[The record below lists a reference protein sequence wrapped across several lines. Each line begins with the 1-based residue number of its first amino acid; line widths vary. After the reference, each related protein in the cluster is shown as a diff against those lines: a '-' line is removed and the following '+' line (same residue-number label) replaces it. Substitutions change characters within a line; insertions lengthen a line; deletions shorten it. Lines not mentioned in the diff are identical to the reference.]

1 MHLSRAAYRNP
12 RTAASGVF
20 SQGNDRQKLA
30 GKRLMLLPEAAAQ
43 FEILVRFV
51 TAQRR
56 HHYRTRAVHLF
67 SDGNFAPRVRPWI
80 SPSGGYHCGDSQTL
94 Y

>member
-1 MHLSRAAYRNP
+1 
-12 RTAASGVF
+12 
-20 SQGNDRQKLA
+20 
-30 GKRLMLLPEAAAQ
+30 MLLQEADPQ

-56 HHYRTRAVHLF
+56 HYYRTRAVHLL
-67 SDGNFAPRVRPWI
+67 SDGNFAARVRPCI
-80 SPSGGYHCGDSQTL
+80 RPGGGHHCGDSQTL